1 METSM
6 PPAAGLLR
14 GKAAYAP
21 RTPWRPLSA
30 AAATIGII
38 LAGVLAG
45 GLFLRSGSLQ
55 GLLPRTG
62 LSEEQTVLLG
72 TLALWQVVT
81 IVLTFAASRL
91 FGGRAREVLAL
102 GPPVGG
108 VRVYVGGV
116 AAMVLLQAFVSSVQY
131 YSGTD
136 DRFADLRPMVQL
148 VGGSQWLF
156 ALLVVGIGAP
166 LSEELL
172 FRGFL
177 FSALAARLPIAA
189 AAFATSLA
197 WTALHYGY
205 TAIGLLEVFLV
216 GLLFAWLL
224 WRTGSLRVAIFCHA
238 LYNSLIILVLRHVPL
253 PS

>member
-6 PPAAGLLR
+6 PPATGLLHGR
-14 GKAAYAP
+14 AAYAP

-30 AAATIGII
+30 TAATVAII

-45 GLFLRSGSLQ
+45 GLFLGSKTLQ

-62 LSEEQTVLLG
+62 LSDEQAALLA
-72 TLALWQVVT
+72 TLGLWQAVT
-81 IVLTFAASRL
+81 ILLTLTASRF
-91 FGGRAREVLAL
+91 FGGRVRDVLAL
-102 GPPVGG
+102 GPPAGG
-108 VRVYVGGV
+108 PVVYLGGL
-116 AAMVLLQAFVSSVQY
+116 AAMVVLQALVTVVQY
-131 YSGTD
+131 FSDTA
-136 DRFADLRPMVQL
+136 DRFADLRPMVEL

-156 ALLVVGIGAP
+156 ALLVVGVGAP

-189 AAFATSLA
+189 AALATSLA
-197 WTALHYGY
+197 WTAMHYGY
-205 TAIGLLEVFLV
+205 TAVGLLEVFLV

-238 LYNSLIILVLRHVPL
+238 LYNSLIVVVLRHVPL
-253 PS
+253 PG